1 MLGGGFGRKKKMGTL
16 PAFQDFLDDIDRN
29 IFSYDIENYTRGVL
43 EEYNGVEISQR
54 ELRLLVK
61 VAYSVSVSMLS
72 QYHQWLNEQLSQ

>member
-1 MLGGGFGRKKKMGTL
+1 MGTL